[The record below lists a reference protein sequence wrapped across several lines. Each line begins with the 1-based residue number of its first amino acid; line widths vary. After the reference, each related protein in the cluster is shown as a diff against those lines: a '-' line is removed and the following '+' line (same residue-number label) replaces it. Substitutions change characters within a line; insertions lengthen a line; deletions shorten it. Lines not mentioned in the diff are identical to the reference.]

1 MSAEVQHAA
10 VSQAAPRI
18 ILASQSPRRRDLLSL
33 IGIPHTVRPADIDE
47 TVRLSERPIACV
59 ERLAREK
66 AERIAGTERRSAG
79 DTVIIAADTIVVID
93 DRILNKPVDVAD
105 ARAML
110 RVLQGR
116 THAVHTAVCV
126 VRGARHAAGLA
137 SVRVRFRPLR
147 DDEIDAY
154 IATGEPMDKAGAYGI
169 QGYGATIVDHIDGDF
184 FAVMGLPLVTLVRL
198 LADVG
203 IEYRFGEMRDAG
215 VGGGRLRARESRKE
229 KGEGRSANRKKL
241 G

>member
-1 MSAEVQHAA
+1 MSPAKPHAA
-10 VSQAAPRI
+10 PAPPAPRV

-47 TVRLSERPIACV
+47 TVRPGEGPISCV

-66 AERIAGTERRSAG
+66 AERIA
-79 DTVIIAADTIVVID
+79 DTDDPWKDAPVVIAADTIVVID

-110 RVLQGR
+110 RALQGR

-126 VRGARHAAGLA
+126 VRGVRRAAGLA
-137 SVRVRFRPLR
+137 SVQVRFRPLR

-198 LADVG
+198 LGDLGVV
-203 IEYRFGEMRDAG
+203 YRFGDLVAT
-215 VGGGRLRARESRKE
+215 
-229 KGEGRSANRKKL
+229 
-241 G
+241 